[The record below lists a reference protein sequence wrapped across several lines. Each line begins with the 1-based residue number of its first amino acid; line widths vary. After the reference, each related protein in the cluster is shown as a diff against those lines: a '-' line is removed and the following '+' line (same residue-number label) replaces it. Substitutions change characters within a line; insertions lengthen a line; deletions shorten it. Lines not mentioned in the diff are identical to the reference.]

1 METLMDIIYCFSFR
15 PLKYIENRFS
25 RIEFHQALCHIGQT
39 KDKVNYRGR

>member
-1 METLMDIIYCFSFR
+1 MDINNYFSFH
-15 PLKYIENRFS
+15 PLKYVENRYS